1 MMTIAQAGM
10 SWPEAA
16 VAVAGTVFVAALSIV
31 LTVQLLGTWRAR
43 MSVAREDGYRQLAEQ
58 ATQAQ
63 DRTAHVLE
71 RTTAELT
78 ALRERTSELERML
91 KEVA

>member
-1 MMTIAQAGM
+1 MTIAQAGT

-16 VAVAGTVFVAALSIV
+16 IPIAGIALVAAITIV
-31 LTVQLLGTWRAR
+31 VTVQLFATWRAR